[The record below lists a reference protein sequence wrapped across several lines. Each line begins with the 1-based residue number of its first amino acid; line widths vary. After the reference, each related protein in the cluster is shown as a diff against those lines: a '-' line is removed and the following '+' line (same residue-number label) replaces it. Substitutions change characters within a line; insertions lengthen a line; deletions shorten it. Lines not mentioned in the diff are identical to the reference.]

1 MITYSKDKN
10 QNIDWNEAAVVFER
24 APLGKRRR
32 EPEKIRR
39 AFESSYAIVYVFDE
53 DKLIS
58 KGLPF
63 CLFGDIYY
71 RHMSFLKIRGL
82 ICIDQPLS
90 FNY

>member
-1 MITYSKDKN
+1 MSKKN
-10 QNIDWNEAAVVFER
+10 RVTSFLN
-24 APLGKRRR
+24 K
-32 EPEKIRR
+32 
-39 AFESSYAIVYVFDE
+39 